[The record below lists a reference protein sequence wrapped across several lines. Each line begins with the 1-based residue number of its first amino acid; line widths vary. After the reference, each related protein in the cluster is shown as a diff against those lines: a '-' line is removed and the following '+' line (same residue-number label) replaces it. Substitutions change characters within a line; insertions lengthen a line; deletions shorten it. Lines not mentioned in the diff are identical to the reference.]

1 MDCEVQVTDFSVFA
15 AKDYRRSRGAY
26 HLECAFEYFVSL
38 LVTDSFLALLLTH
51 IGLSESTI
59 GVLSSLISLAFLF
72 ELLSIFVVEHIVN
85 KKRFAILFHMAGQL
99 LFGALYL
106 IPFLPIPSAYKGTVC
121 VICILCAYFG
131 NYFVTAMIYKWG
143 NSFVDPRKRGVFSSV
158 KEMISLLSGIVVT
171 VAAGYIMGMFT
182 DAGNTEGWFL
192 FAGISIFVF
201 CLCDLVCLLLI
212 RKEVV
217 PKEQTRTRIPL
228 RTVLHETLG
237 NRCFVNT
244 VILASLF
251 QAACY
256 TAVGFLGTYKNFLYP
271 VAIVQVIN
279 AAANLMRFA
288 LSRPFG
294 YFSDKFTY
302 AKGLRLGFVVAAI
315 AFAANIFATPDTRFL
330 IIVFTVLY
338 GISGAGTSQNL
349 LNISYSYV
357 DSRYF
362 VQATAIKS
370 SISGLCG
377 FGASVL
383 AGRLLSHIQQNG
395 NTLFGIP
402 VYGQQVLSAI
412 SLVLMVAAILF
423 CKFVI
428 EKQKVMLQ

>member
-1 MDCEVQVTDFSVFA
+1 
-15 AKDYRRSRGAY
+15 
-26 HLECAFEYFVSL
+26 
-38 LVTDSFLALLLTH
+38 
-51 IGLSESTI
+51 
-59 GVLSSLISLAFLF
+59 
-72 ELLSIFVVEHIVN
+72 
-85 KKRFAILFHMAGQL
+85 
-99 LFGALYL
+99 
-106 IPFLPIPSAYKGTVC
+106 
-121 VICILCAYFG
+121 
-131 NYFVTAMIYKWG
+131 
-143 NSFVDPRKRGVFSSV
+143 
-158 KEMISLLSGIVVT
+158 
-171 VAAGYIMGMFT
+171 
-182 DAGNTEGWFL
+182 
-192 FAGISIFVF
+192 
-201 CLCDLVCLLLI
+201 
-212 RKEVV
+212 
-217 PKEQTRTRIPL
+217 
-228 RTVLHETLG
+228 
-237 NRCFVNT
+237 
-244 VILASLF
+244 
-251 QAACY
+251 
-256 TAVGFLGTYKNFLYP
+256 
-271 VAIVQVIN
+271 
-279 AAANLMRFA
+279 MRFA

-302 AKGLRLGFVVAAI
+302 ANGLRLGFVVAAI

-357 DSRYF
+357 ASRYF